1 MKKLMLAIFA
11 SFIYVGAFA
20 QTDSSEKKLM
30 PPDYEND
37 SLNNPGNR
45 SQSPTQRGDSLQ
57 NNNRNSAHPD
67 HHQDGSRNMNK
78 TNSGSTGTNQR
89 SATPADNTR
98 TDDSRTSNPNTT
110 NNANNTNNPVKVSP
124 NQDGVL
130 IMNGKTVVVKGGQT
144 TTMTQPVN
152 LTNGARIMPD
162 GTLIDKDGTSVK
174 LREGDYLDF
183 SGQYL
188 HRNPSNATGTG
199 AGYDKDKNQTID
211 RDKKMNEGKSKDKN
225 MYLVPDST
233 LKNKKVD

>member
-1 MKKLMLAIFA
+1 MKKLMLVVFA
-11 SFIYVGAFA
+11 SFISVGAFA

-37 SLNNPGNR
+37 SLKSPGSR
-45 SQSPTQRGDSLQ
+45 SQTPIQRGDSLQ
-57 NNNRNSAHPD
+57 NKNRNTAHPD
-67 HHQDGSRNMNK
+67 HNHDGTHMNK
-78 TNSGSTGTNQR
+78 TNSGTTGTNQR
-89 SATPADNTR
+89 SVTPADNTR
-98 TDDSRTSNPNTT
+98 TDDSRTSNPNAT
-110 NNANNTNNPVKVSP
+110 NNTKNANNPVKVTP

-130 IMNGKTVVVKGGQT
+130 IMNGKTMVVKNGQST
-144 TTMTQPVN
+144 AMTQPVN

-183 SGQYL
+183 SGKYL
-188 HRNPSNATGTG
+188 HRNPSTATGTDT
-199 AGYDKDKNQTID
+199 GYDKDKNQTID
-211 RDKKMNEGKSKDKN
+211 RDKQSKDDKPKDKN